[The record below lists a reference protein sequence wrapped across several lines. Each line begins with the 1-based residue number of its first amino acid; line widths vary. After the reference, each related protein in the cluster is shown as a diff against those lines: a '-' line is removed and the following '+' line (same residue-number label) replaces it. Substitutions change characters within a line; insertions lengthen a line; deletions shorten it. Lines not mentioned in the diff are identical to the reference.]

1 MGKIVEVNDL
11 TKTFYTK
18 DGEIRVLDHINFHV
32 EEGEIFSLLGPSG
45 SGKSTILNILTKLLE
60 PTEGTVTMGGTIG
73 YMFQRDNLLDW
84 RTIMDNITIGLEIQK
99 KKTDEA
105 MERVERLLKT
115 YDLWDF
121 RNMYPKELSGGM
133 RQRVMI
139 AMSLICE
146 PKLIIADEPTTAL
159 DPTIQAQ
166 ILKLIHEN
174 RYIFVIV
181 VVLLGLTVYAVL
193 RFLKLTPQQQFDKIR
208 IALLYMVTEAEKELK
223 RKTGQVKR
231 AMVWDWLV
239 ERFPIIT
246 LFITEEKYDEL
257 LEEALE
263 KFKKMLESNSSL
275 YDYVYNTVTVSDED
289 TEDDILRKI
298 TEGV

>member
-1 MGKIVEVNDL
+1 
-11 TKTFYTK
+11 
-18 DGEIRVLDHINFHV
+18 
-32 EEGEIFSLLGPSG
+32 
-45 SGKSTILNILTKLLE
+45 
-60 PTEGTVTMGGTIG
+60 
-73 YMFQRDNLLDW
+73 
-84 RTIMDNITIGLEIQK
+84 
-99 KKTDEA
+99 
-105 MERVERLLKT
+105 ME
-115 YDLWDF
+115 
-121 RNMYPKELSGGM
+121 
-133 RQRVMI
+133 
-139 AMSLICE
+139 
-146 PKLIIADEPTTAL
+146 
-159 DPTIQAQ
+159 
-166 ILKLIHEN
+166 ILKLILEN
-174 RYIFVIV
+174 WLIFVIV

-193 RFLKLTPQQQFDKIR
+193 RFLKLTPQQQLDKIR

-239 ERFPIIT
+239 ERFP
-246 LFITEEKYDEL
+246 FITEEKYDEL